1 MPNIDRKKSNIEGCR
16 RLGKANPKNTIVRFV
31 NIKHAEEA
39 LAKKSDL
46 KKIDNV
52 NLNFDSNVVLFFNK
66 NLTPFNQYLAWK
78 CREIK
83 RAGNIYSSWSYKGV
97 IKLR

>member
-1 MPNIDRKKSNIEGCR
+1 MLNIDRKKSNIDGCH

-31 NIKHAEEA
+31 NRKHAEEA

-83 RAGNIYSSWSYKGV
+83 RAGNIHSSWSYKRI